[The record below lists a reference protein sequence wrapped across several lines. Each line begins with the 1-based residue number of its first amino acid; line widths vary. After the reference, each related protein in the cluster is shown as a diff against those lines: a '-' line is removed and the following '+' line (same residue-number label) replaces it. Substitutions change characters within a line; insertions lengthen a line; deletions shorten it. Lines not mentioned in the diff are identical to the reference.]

1 MADRSDAV
9 ADELWRRVRGFAER
23 IAAMEELEALGELD
37 EHGQARLDSLRVRCA
52 RAADRA
58 GLADELADRL
68 ADLRSRAGRAPARE
82 QS

>member
-9 ADELWRRVRGFAER
+9 ADELWQRVRGFAER

-37 EHGQARLDSLRVRCA
+37 EHGQARLDALRVRCA

-58 GLADELADRL
+58 GLADALADRL
-68 ADLRSRAGRAPARE
+68 ADLRGRSGRARSGGQP
-82 QS
+82 